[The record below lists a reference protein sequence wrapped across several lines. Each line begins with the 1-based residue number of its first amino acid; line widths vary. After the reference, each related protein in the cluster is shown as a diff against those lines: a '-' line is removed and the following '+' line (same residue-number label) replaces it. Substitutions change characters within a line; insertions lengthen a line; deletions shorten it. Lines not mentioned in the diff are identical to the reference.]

1 MCSGREIKNMH
12 KQQQD
17 RAEYN
22 DINAQTALMSH
33 GTRRHIHFV
42 AAVNDFVAPEQILKN
57 GLHVGR
63 KR

>member
-1 MCSGREIKNMH
+1 MH

-22 DINAQTALMSH
+22 DINAQTALTSH
-33 GTRRHIHFV
+33 GTKRHIHFV
-42 AAVNDFVAPEQILKN
+42 AAVNDFVAREQILKN

>member
-22 DINAQTALMSH
+22 DINAQTALTSH
-33 GTRRHIHFV
+33 GTKRHIHFV
-42 AAVNDFVAPEQILKN
+42 AAVNDFVAREQILKN